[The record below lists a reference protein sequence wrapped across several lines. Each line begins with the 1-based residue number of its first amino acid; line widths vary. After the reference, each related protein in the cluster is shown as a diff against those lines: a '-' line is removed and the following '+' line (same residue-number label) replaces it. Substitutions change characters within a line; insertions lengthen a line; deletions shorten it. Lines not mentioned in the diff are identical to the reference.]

1 MRARNRS
8 QLQPRARRARLQL
21 ELGSV
26 VTGPLRP
33 ADGRQDRAADQGEKA
48 NRTEGLIAPTSMAL
62 PAVLVVVA
70 SSMATITQ
78 RFAFAASI
86 EAAHALFRVGPLR
99 RVASLL
105 ALCSPHV
112 TDALAEFSLPVR
124 SWFERSFRAPTPAQT
139 LGWKPIREGR
149 STLLLA
155 PTGSGKTL
163 AAFLSSLDRLMCG
176 PERTGLRVLYVSPLK
191 ALAVDVE
198 RNLRAP
204 IAGIRATAAEL
215 GMSVRE
221 PQVAVR
227 SGDTPARERSRFQR
241 AGGDLLITTP
251 ESLYLMLTSQ
261 VARHF
266 ATLETVIIDEI
277 HALLPTKRGA
287 HLFLSL
293 ERLELL
299 RAQDQPPLQRIG
311 LSATQRPLDE
321 AARLL
326 GGCELDANGDGLRP
340 RAVEVVD
347 ARMPP
352 RLHVEVRAARADS
365 APPTAEPAS
374 AATRS
379 VWPEIYAPLLE
390 LIQQHRST
398 LVFVNSRRLAERI
411 AQSLNDL
418 CGSEIVLAHHGSLA
432 KDRRTFVEDQLK
444 LGKLKALVAT
454 SSLELGIDMGAI
466 DLVVQIESPPS
477 VASGLQRIGRAG
489 HGVGEL
495 SRGVIFPKHRGDLPA
510 AAVVTR
516 GMHDA
521 AVEATHY
528 PRNPLDVLAQQIVA
542 TVVTAPVHVDAL
554 YALCR
559 RAAPFAELPR
569 GAFESVLDLLAGRY
583 PSDEFAELRPRIT
596 WDRLSGEISARGGAR
611 RIAIVNGGTIP
622 DRGMYGAFLSG
633 AEKPVRVGE
642 LDEEMVFESRAGEVF
657 LLGASSWR
665 IDEITHDRVLV
676 SPAPG
681 EPGKMPFW
689 RGDGVG
695 RPLELGR
702 QIGALLRELA
712 ASSAPEAKQ
721 RLQAQHGFDETASQS
736 LLEYL
741 NEQQEATRVVPSD
754 RTIVI
759 ERFKDELG
767 DFRVCILTPFGKRV
781 HAPWAMAL
789 TERFRAAS
797 GAELDAVWSDDG
809 IALRLPESDEP
820 FEPDSFVI
828 EPEELEGLVVQ
839 GLGKSSLFAAHFRE
853 NAGRALLL
861 PRRYP
866 GQRTP
871 LWAQRRRAADLLRVA
886 AQYPS
891 FPLLLETYRECLR
904 DVFDLPALLE
914 LFAAIRRRDI
924 QLVPIESRSPSP
936 FSATLLFSYVGNFL
950 YDGDAPL
957 AERRAQ
963 ALTLNHAELRELL
976 GEAELRELFDRD
988 VIADV
993 ERDLSKRGE
1002 PYIKSA
1008 DQIHDLLLSLGDQS
1022 EADILAR
1029 ALEPQQA
1036 RAFIRELVAARRIAE
1051 ARIAGEA
1058 RFFACEDAGKLRDAV
1073 GVIPPPGL
1081 PGVFLEPQPHALN
1094 EVLARYARTHVPFT
1108 SDAPARRFG
1117 LGRNVVELALAALER
1132 AGRVVRG
1139 EFLPGGHEREWCD
1152 KNVLRQIKQKSLAK
1166 LRRAIEPAEPE
1177 AYARLVLAWQGARE
1191 PSRSSSALERALEQ
1205 LQGVPLAA
1213 SVLMREVLPARVRDF
1228 MSSDLDELLAAGEY
1242 KWVGVEASGSY
1253 DGKLALYRSDML
1265 RLLAP
1270 PPRRAEGELCQK
1282 LRAELERGGALFF
1295 SDLVRAIGGFPRDL
1309 LNALWSL
1316 VWAGEVTN
1324 DTLAPFRSLQTASKP
1339 RGRPSAARLR
1349 RAQLPGSEGRW
1360 SCVRREPAPS
1370 EAERQSALSA
1380 LLLDRYGILSRE
1392 IVNADGLTTF
1402 SDVYPVLKALED
1414 AGKVRRGYFVA
1425 GLGGAQ
1431 FARPGADERLRA
1443 KADAAQKAVVLAAT
1457 DPANAYGSALPWPEA
1472 EPRPQR
1478 SSGAQVVLHAG
1489 KLLAYLGRNDRALTT
1504 FLSDEEP
1511 QRSQQVAALTR
1522 ALAELVAPA
1531 RRPALLL
1538 ATIDKQ
1544 SAASS
1549 PLARAF
1555 LAAGFT
1561 PSAAGLALRRGAR
1574 TFEEPED
1581 DGSAESLDD
1590 A

>member
-1 MRARNRS
+1 M
-8 QLQPRARRARLQL
+8 ARRH
-21 ELGSV
+21 
-26 VTGPLRP
+26 
-33 ADGRQDRAADQGEKA
+33 
-48 NRTEGLIAPTSMAL
+48 
-62 PAVLVVVA
+62 A
-70 SSMATITQ
+70 SES
-78 RFAFAASI
+78 
-86 EAAHALFRVGPLR
+86 
-99 RVASLL
+99 
-105 ALCSPHV
+105 ALCFSPV
-112 TDALAEFSLPVR
+112 SEALQDFSLPVR
-124 SWFERSFRAPTPAQT
+124 TWFERSFSAPTQAQA
-139 LGWKPIREGR
+139 LGWKPIREGK

-176 PERTGLRVLYVSPLK
+176 PPRDGLRVLYVSPLK

-215 GMSVRE
+215 GVSVRE
-221 PQVAVR
+221 PDVAVR
-227 SGDTPARERSRFQR
+227 SGDTPAKERSRFQR

-287 HLFLSL
+287 HLFMSL
-293 ERLELL
+293 ERLEAL
-299 RAQDQPPLQRIG
+299 RKGQPPLQRIG

-326 GGCELDANGDGLRP
+326 GGAEVDAVSDALTPRP
-340 RAVEVVD
+340 VEVVD

-365 APPTAEPAS
+365 PPPGVGEAVNGP
-374 AATRS
+374 TRS
-379 VWPEIYAPLLE
+379 VWPEIHAPLLE
-390 LIQQHRST
+390 LIAQHRST

-418 CGSEIVLAHHGSLA
+418 AGSEVVLAHHGSLA

-477 VASGLQRIGRAG
+477 VSSGLQRIGRAG
-489 HGVGEL
+489 HGVGQT
-495 SRGVIFPKHRGDLPA
+495 SHGIVFPKHRGDLPA
-510 AAVVTR
+510 AAVVAR

-521 AVEATHY
+521 AVEATRY

-542 TVVTAPVHVDAL
+542 SVVNDNIHIDAL

-569 GAFESVLDLLAGRY
+569 SAFEGVLDLLAGRY

-596 WDRLSGEISARGGAR
+596 WDRTSGEISARSGAR
-611 RIAIVNGGTIP
+611 RTAIVNGGTIP
-622 DRGMYGAFLSG
+622 DRGLYGAFLSG

-642 LDEEMVFESRAGEVF
+642 LDEEMVFESRAGDVF

-689 RGDGVG
+689 RGDGLG
-695 RPLELGR
+695 RPIELGR
-702 QIGALLRELA
+702 KIGALMRELSVEA
-712 ASSAPEAKQ
+712 RADAKQ
-721 RLQAQHGFDETASQS
+721 RLAAQHGFDDIASET
-736 LLEYL
+736 LLDYL
-741 NEQQEATRVVPSD
+741 QEQHEATRVVPSD
-754 RTIVI
+754 RAIVI
-759 ERFKDELG
+759 ERFKDEVG
-767 DFRVCILTPFGKRV
+767 DYRVCILTPFGKRV

-789 TERFRAAS
+789 SERFRAGS

-809 IALRLPESDEP
+809 IALRLPESEEHFDAQ
-820 FEPDSFVI
+820 SFVI
-828 EPEELEGLVVQ
+828 EPEDLEALVVQ
-839 GLGKSSLFAAHFRE
+839 GLAKSSLFAAHFRE

-886 AQYPS
+886 SQYPS

-904 DVFDLPALLE
+904 DVFDLPALHE
-914 LFAAIRRRDI
+914 LFSAIRRRDI
-924 QLVPIESRSPSP
+924 ELVPVEARSPSP

-976 GEAELRELFDRD
+976 GEEELRELFDRD

-993 ERDLSKRGE
+993 ERDLLKLNE
-1002 PYIKSA
+1002 PFIKTA
-1008 DQIHDLLLSLGDQS
+1008 DHVHDLLLLIGDLS

-1029 ALEPQQA
+1029 SHDAEQA
-1036 RAFIRELVAARRIAE
+1036 RGFVRELLAARRIAE
-1051 ARIAGEA
+1051 ARIAGES
-1058 RFFACEDAGKLRDAV
+1058 RFFAAEDAGKLRDAL
-1073 GVIPPPGL
+1073 GVMPPAGL
-1081 PGVFLEPQPHALN
+1081 PSVFLEPHPNALS
-1094 EVLARYARTHVPFT
+1094 ELLARFARTHVPFT
-1108 SDAPARRFG
+1108 GDAPARRYG
-1117 LGRNVVELALAALER
+1117 LGRNVVEVALAGLER

-1152 KNVLRQIKQKSLAK
+1152 KNVLRLIKQRSLAK

-1177 AYARLVLAWQGARE
+1177 AFARLLLAWQSARE
-1191 PSRSSSALERALEQ
+1191 PSRGTAALERAIEQ
-1205 LQGVPLAA
+1205 LQGVPIAA
-1213 SVLMREVLPARVRDF
+1213 SVLVREVLPARVRGF
-1228 MSSDLDELLAAGEY
+1228 VPAALDELLAAGELQ
-1242 KWVGVEASGSY
+1242 WVGVEALGSH
-1253 DGKLALYRSDML
+1253 DGKIALYRSDNVA
-1265 RLLAP
+1265 LLAP
-1270 PPRRAEGELCQK
+1270 PVTPAEGELCQK
-1282 LRAELERGGALFF
+1282 IRNELSRGGALFF
-1295 SDLVRAIGGFPRDL
+1295 SDLVRQIGGFPRDL

-1316 VWAGEVTN
+1316 VWSGEVTN
-1324 DTLAPFRSLQTASKP
+1324 DTLAPFRSLQADTKP
-1339 RGRPSAARLR
+1339 QGRPSAVRAR
-1349 RAQLPGSEGRW
+1349 RAVLPGSEGRW
-1360 SCVRREPAPS
+1360 SSVRRDGTPS
-1370 EAERQSALSA
+1370 ATERRAAQSA
-1380 LLLDRYGILSRE
+1380 LLLDRYGIVSRE
-1392 IVNADGLTTF
+1392 VVNGDALTSF

-1443 KADAAQKAVVLAAT
+1443 KPDADQKAVVLAAT
-1457 DPANAYGSALPWPEA
+1457 DPANPYGAALPWPEG

-1478 SSGAQVVLHAG
+1478 SVGSQVVIYAG
-1489 KLLAYLGRNDRALTT
+1489 KLVAYLGRSDRALAT
-1504 FLSDEEP
+1504 FLSEEEP
-1511 QRSQQVAALTR
+1511 LRSQQ
-1522 ALAELVAPA
+1522 LVALVHALRDLVRPG
-1531 RRPALLL
+1531 RRSALLI
-1538 ATIDKQ
+1538 ASIDKQ
-1544 SAASS
+1544 SASNS
-1549 PLARAF
+1549 PLAAAF
-1555 LAAGFT
+1555 ISEGFA
-1561 PSAAGLALRRGAR
+1561 PSSAGLSLRRAGRSFDPMEDA
-1574 TFEEPED
+1574 EE
-1581 DGSAESLDD
+1581 A
-1590 A
+1590 

>member
-1 MRARNRS
+1 
-8 QLQPRARRARLQL
+8 
-21 ELGSV
+21 
-26 VTGPLRP
+26 
-33 ADGRQDRAADQGEKA
+33 
-48 NRTEGLIAPTSMAL
+48 
-62 PAVLVVVA
+62 
-70 SSMATITQ
+70 
-78 RFAFAASI
+78 
-86 EAAHALFRVGPLR
+86 
-99 RVASLL
+99 
-105 ALCSPHV
+105 V
-112 TDALAEFSLPVR
+112 TDALAEFSPPVR
-124 SWFERSFRAPTPAQT
+124 TWFERSFKAPTAAQS
-139 LGWKPIREGR
+139 LGWKPIRAGK

-176 PERTGLRVLYVSPLK
+176 PERPGLRVLYVSPLK

-204 IAGIRATAAEL
+204 IAGIKATAAEL
-215 GMSVRE
+215 GLSVRE
-221 PQVAVR
+221 PAVAMR

-266 ATLETVIIDEI
+266 VTLETVIIDEI

-287 HLFLSL
+287 HLFMSL
-293 ERLELL
+293 ERLENL
-299 RAQDQPPLQRIG
+299 RLKDQPPLQRIG

-326 GGCELDANGDGLRP
+326 GGGEIDASDTFQPRP
-340 RAVEVVD
+340 VEVVD

-352 RLHVEVRAARADS
+352 RLHVEVRAARAD
-365 APPTAEPAS
+365 APPPTSDP
-374 AATRS
+374 AATTSMRS
-379 VWPEIYAPLLE
+379 AWPEIHAPLLQ
-390 LIQQHRST
+390 LIQEHRST

-418 CGSEIVLAHHGSLA
+418 FGSEIVLAHHGSLA

-489 HGVGEL
+489 HAVGEM
-495 SRGVIFPKHRGDLPA
+495 SHGVVFPKHRGDLPA

-516 GMHDA
+516 GMHEA
-521 AVEATHY
+521 AVEATRY

-542 TVVTAPVHVDAL
+542 SVVTAPLHIDAL
-554 YALCR
+554 YASCR

-569 GAFESVLDLLAGRY
+569 SAFEGVLDLLAGRY

-596 WDRLSGEISARGGAR
+596 WDRLSGEISARSGAR
-611 RIAIVNGGTIP
+611 RVAIINGGTIP
-622 DRGMYGAFLSG
+622 DRGLYGAFLSG

-665 IDEITHDRVLV
+665 IDEITHDRVMV

-695 RPLELGR
+695 RPIELGR
-702 QIGALLRELA
+702 KIGALMREL
-712 ASSAPEAKQ
+712 SLQPRSEAKE
-721 RLQAQHGFDETASQS
+721 RLQTQHGFDDIASET

-741 NEQQEATRVVPSD
+741 SEQHEATRLVPSD
-754 RTIVI
+754 RAIVI
-759 ERFKDELG
+759 ERFKDEVG

-789 TERFRAAS
+789 SERFRTTS

-809 IALRLPESDEP
+809 IALRLPESDEQ
-820 FEPDSFVI
+820 FEPYSFVV
-828 EPEELEGLVVQ
+828 EPEELEALVVQ
-839 GLGKSSLFAAHFRE
+839 GLAKSSLFAAHFRE

-886 AQYPS
+886 SQYPS
-891 FPLLLETYRECLR
+891 FPLILETYRECLR

-914 LFAAIRRRDI
+914 VLSAIRRRDI
-924 QLVPIESRSPSP
+924 ELVPIESRSPSP
-936 FSATLLFSYVGNFL
+936 FAGTLLFSYVGNFL

-993 ERDLSKRGE
+993 ERDLWKLGE
-1002 PYIKSA
+1002 PFIKAA
-1008 DQIHDLLLSLGDQS
+1008 DQIHDLLLLLGDQS
-1022 EADILAR
+1022 EAELLAR
-1029 ALEPQQA
+1029 AIDAEQTLG
-1036 RAFIRELVAARRIAE
+1036 FIKELLRSRRIAE
-1051 ARIAGEA
+1051 ARIAGEP
-1058 RFFACEDAGKLRDAV
+1058 RLFASEDAGKLRDAL
-1073 GVIPPPGL
+1073 GVMPPAGL
-1081 PGVFLEPQPHALN
+1081 PSVFLEAQPQALL
-1094 EVLARYARTHVPFT
+1094 ELMARYARTHVPFT
-1108 SDAPARRFG
+1108 SEAPARRYG
-1117 LGRNVVELALAALER
+1117 LGRNTVELAFSALEQ

-1152 KNVLRQIKQKSLAK
+1152 KNVLRLIKQKSLAK
-1166 LRRAIEPAEPE
+1166 LRRAIEPAEPD
-1177 AYARLVLAWQGARE
+1177 AYARLLLAWQGARE
-1191 PSRSSSALERALEQ
+1191 PSRGSAALERALEQ
-1205 LQGVPLAA
+1205 LQGIPLTA
-1213 SVLMREVLPARVRDF
+1213 SVLVQEVLPARARDF
-1228 MSSDLDELLAAGEY
+1228 AASDLDELLAAGEF
-1242 KWVGVEASGSY
+1242 KWVGVDAFGSH
-1253 DGKLALYRSDML
+1253 DGKIALYRSDTVA
-1265 RLLAP
+1265 LLAP
-1270 PPRRAEGELCQK
+1270 PPRPAEGELCQK
-1282 LRAELERGGALFF
+1282 LRTELDRGGALFF
-1295 SDLVRAIGGFPRDL
+1295 SDLLRVIGGFPRDL
-1309 LNALWSL
+1309 LNALWSM

-1324 DTLAPFRSLQTASKP
+1324 DTLAPFRSLQAATKT
-1339 RGRPSAARLR
+1339 RGRPTAVRARR
-1349 RAQLPGSEGRW
+1349 PQLPGSEGRW
-1360 SCVRREPAPS
+1360 SSVRRDGAAS
-1370 EAERQSALSA
+1370 STERRSALTA
-1380 LLLDRYGILSRE
+1380 LLLDRYGIVSRE
-1392 IVNADGLTTF
+1392 IVNADGLATF

-1431 FARPGADERLRA
+1431 FARPGADERLRV
-1443 KADAAQKAVVLAAT
+1443 KAEADQKAVVLAAT
-1457 DPANAYGSALPWPEA
+1457 DPANAYGAALPWPEG

-1478 SSGAQVVLHAG
+1478 AAGAQVVIYNG
-1489 KLLAYLGRNDRALTT
+1489 KLLAYLGRSDRALTT
-1504 FLSDEEP
+1504 FLTEEEP
-1511 QRSQQVAALTR
+1511 EHSRELGALSR
-1522 ALAELVAPA
+1522 ALRELVAPG
-1531 RRPALLL
+1531 RRAALLL

-1544 SAASS
+1544 NAAAS
-1549 PLARAF
+1549 PFAAAF
-1555 LAAGFT
+1555 IAEGFT
-1561 PSAAGLALRRGAR
+1561 SSASGLSLRRGAR
-1574 TFEEPED
+1574 ALEPSED
-1581 DGSAESLDD
+1581 EMMPENLDD